1 MIISKTPLRLSLA
14 GGGTDLPEYYE
25 KYGSHVITSAVNK
38 NIFIF
43 FKNWFDPAIR
53 LSYSKTE
60 IVDNVE
66 NIKHPVIRE
75 VFKYF
80 KLKSHLEMAILA
92 DLPAGTGMGS
102 SGSFTVG
109 LLNAVSSF
117 KGKKET
123 PKRLAE
129 LAFHFQRN
137 VLHEAGGKQDQYASS
152 YGGIISMKINK
163 RGIVKVEKI
172 KIDPAFIKKIE
183 SRILCVYS
191 GIQRSAAKIQTKY
204 SKSITAEKKDIIDS
218 LHGIKKNS
226 TTMQSCLINE
236 RLEEIGELFEEH
248 WNLKKKISRDISN
261 TKINKWHD
269 LALSSGAIGGKMLGA
284 GGGGYML
291 FFCKEGKRNNVK
303 KTLNKIG
310 LSDIPI
316 KFNTSGSSIIN
327 KIN

>member
-25 KYGSHVITSAVNK
+25 KYGSHIITSAINK
-38 NIFIF
+38 DIYIFL
-43 FKNWFDPAIR
+43 KEWFDPAIR

-66 NIKHPVIRE
+66 KIKHPVIRE

-102 SGSFTVG
+102 SGSFAVG
-109 LLNAVSSF
+109 LVNIISNF
-117 KGKKET
+117 KGKKQT
-123 PKRLAE
+123 PKKLAE

-137 VLHEAGGKQDQYASS
+137 ILHEAGGKQDQYAASF
-152 YGGIISMKINK
+152 GGIISMKINK
-163 RGIVKVEKI
+163 KGIVNVQKLKVNPE
-172 KIDPAFIKKIE
+172 FIKKTE

-191 GIQRSAAKIQTKY
+191 GMQRSASKIQTKY
-204 SKSITAEKKDIIDS
+204 SKSISAEKGDIIDS
-218 LHGIKKNS
+218 LHKIKKIS
-226 TTMQSCLINE
+226 TSIQSCLLNE
-236 RLEEIGELFEEH
+236 RLEDIGELFEEH
-248 WNLKKKISRDISN
+248 WNLKKNISNEITN

-269 LALSSGAIGGKMLGA
+269 LALASGAIGGKMLGA

-291 FFCKEGKRNNVK
+291 FFCKERKRDSVK
-303 KTLNKIG
+303 QALNKAG
-310 LSDIPI
+310 LSAIPI
-316 KFNTSGSSIIN
+316 KFNSSGSSIIN
-327 KIN
+327 NIN